1 MTRRASRRSPRTYAV
16 IFNGLT
22 KYVMRSR
29 RFVIG
34 RSVGDPDADMKLDS
48 SLISRRHI
56 EITWF
61 AGRLLL
67 KCLGKNGININGH
80 YRRPGSVLYRLPR
93 KCTIRFPNTSIE
105 LVVHC
110 QTKSLRVPGRQVKAS
125 CPSGDQL
132 AESPQHLSD
141 VEVDDSHLDR
151 IIPSVSTSRR
161 KQLLTSIT
169 TNSSLVIDKSLNDID
184 KGSAPVV
191 NPPNQE
197 QQPNQILHIFGPAAA
212 SSGQSA
218 GAQLLWDTHAHPI
231 YPFFATVK
239 PPYSFAQLIVQALAS
254 QPTRRLTLSG
264 IYQFISQNYPYY
276 RLEDKGWQNS
286 VRHNLSLNK
295 HFYKTPRLPDEPGK
309 GCYWMIDPQFE
320 ERFISQA
327 FRRRR
332 YQEEQRASLRD
343 HQLSSTITTYNPL
356 PSVAPQLAVISSSA
370 PSWKSGRPTNS
381 FGVERPVCLSQT
393 PTHPGRSSTGG
404 GQTNPRFAPSTH
416 HHYYRIAIDHPEI
429 TSKPVLAAFSS
440 EKNVQN
446 LAPHN
451 ILIISTNPAVRHFV
465 YGTLLPF

>member
-1 MTRRASRRSPRTYAV
+1 MTRKTSKRTTQAYAV
-16 IFNGLT
+16 IFHGPT
-22 KYVMRSR
+22 KYVMRNR

-34 RSVGDPDADMKLDS
+34 RSVGDSDTDMMLDS
-48 SLISRRHI
+48 SLISRRHV
-56 EITWF
+56 EVTWF

-110 QTKSLRVPGRQVKAS
+110 QPKSLRVLGRRSKALHS
-125 CPSGDQL
+125 SEDQL

-141 VEVDDSHLDR
+141 VEGSDDHHSDR
-151 IIPSVSTSRR
+151 IISLASTSRR

-169 TNSSLVIDKSLNDID
+169 MNKSLIVDKSLNNSDA
-184 KGSAPVV
+184 GSAQIV
-191 NPPNQE
+191 NALSQQQHQE
-197 QQPNQILHIFGPAAA
+197 QHPNQILQIIGAAT
-212 SSGQSA
+212 SSDSST
-218 GAQLLWDTHAHPI
+218 GAQLLWNTRAHST
-231 YPFFATVK
+231 YPFTATVK
-239 PPYSFAQLIVQALAS
+239 PPFSFAQLIVQALAS

-295 HFYKTPRLPDEPGK
+295 HFFKTPRLPDEPGK

-332 YQEEQRASLRD
+332 YQEEQRASLRE
-343 HQLSSTITTYNPL
+343 HQLSSTITAYHPL
-356 PSVAPQLAVISSSA
+356 SSVTPQLAVISSSA
-370 PSWKSGRPTNS
+370 PSWKSGRLNNS
-381 FGVERPVCLSQT
+381 FGVPGVERPVCLSQT
-393 PTHPGRSSTGG
+393 PTQCS
-404 GQTNPRFAPSTH
+404 
-416 HHYYRIAIDHPEI
+416 
-429 TSKPVLAAFSS
+429 PVLSAQLVLSPGGRPRTAA
-440 EKNVQN
+440 KR
-446 LAPHN
+446 
-451 ILIISTNPAVRHFV
+451 ILVLRHRPATIIAGSQPSIQK
-465 YGTLLPF
+465 